1 MGNSSVANMISKKRK
16 KIEKQG
22 ERENILTFTAT
33 KMIGFLICQSLGYT
47 CDTSHLPQSIGKDSK

>member
-1 MGNSSVANMISKKRK
+1 MGNSSVANMISKK

-33 KMIGFLICQSLGYT
+33 KKTGFLICQSLGYMR
-47 CDTSHLPQSIGKDSK
+47 DTSHLPQSIEDSK